1 MYDSF
6 RGLTGDSGT
15 NRTGVSPRETSMTS
29 RNTRPLPKQH
39 SFRYVADQPLDAT
52 SQAGHPCQTVAPNGG
67 WGSSMS
73 WQEDLRRLDADLAA
87 GRIEPGPHR
96 KQRDELLAQASGST
110 VPSPVPSPLR
120 RPGASTWHSTNPAYG
135 QQQPAPPWRVQAPQ
149 PRSETPPEQLAQ
161 PIPARPP
168 HQPAR
173 QAPPPQALEKT
184 LSPGSPG
191 FPDHLTTAPSPA
203 DIVPTRYL
211 RVDGRRSGS
220 PSRFPS
226 LAPGPGRPAPPPAA
240 PPGPAGSPQVP
251 HGRHRWGDET
261 PAPPSRSKPTW
272 LFLTLGVLLAVA
284 LVAAGT
290 WWVGDKFGD
299 TATGPSGPPAP
310 PGNALDLSLTLEGR
324 LPLLPGTQSAD
335 NSTMSIDRALAKK
348 AVTKADADLITASGA
363 NEIIYRA
370 TSDPANVE
378 NGTLLLAIPTPS
390 MIQAK
395 QLVSGLRQN
404 LVDAGFTAAGL
415 PPGED
420 IAFTRHNDDGWV
432 SALWYASGPVVVGLG
447 VSQPHSADPAPLRP
461 RLEQILDLARRT
473 MPVG

>member
-1 MYDSF
+1 
-6 RGLTGDSGT
+6 
-15 NRTGVSPRETSMTS
+15 
-29 RNTRPLPKQH
+29 
-39 SFRYVADQPLDAT
+39 
-52 SQAGHPCQTVAPNGG
+52 
-67 WGSSMS
+67 MS

-87 GRIEPGPHR
+87 GRIEPGLHR

-120 RPGASTWHSTNPAYG
+120 RPGASTWHSTNPAHG
-135 QQQPAPPWRVQAPQ
+135 QQLPPPPWRVQAPQ

-168 HQPAR
+168 RQPAR
-173 QAPPPQALEKT
+173 NAPSPRAPEKT
-184 LSPGSPG
+184 LSPGSPE

-211 RVDGRRSGS
+211 RVDGQSGS
-220 PSRFPS
+220 PSRFPP
-226 LAPGPGRPAPPPAA
+226 LAPDHGRPAP
-240 PPGPAGSPQVP
+240 QVP
-251 HGRHRWGDET
+251 QGRHRWDDEP

-272 LFLTLGVLLAVA
+272 LFLTLGVLLALA

-290 WWVGDKFGD
+290 WWIGENSGD
-299 TATGPSGPPAP
+299 TATAPSGPPAP

-324 LPLLPGTQSAD
+324 LPLLPGTQSVD
-335 NSTMSIDRALAKK
+335 NSTMSVDKALAKN
-348 AVTKADADLITASGA
+348 AVTKADADLIVASGA
-363 NEIIYRA
+363 AEIIYRA
-370 TSDPANVE
+370 TSDPANVN

-390 MIQAK
+390 MIQAR
-395 QLVSGLRQN
+395 QLVTGLRQN
-404 LVDAGFTAAGL
+404 LVDAGFTGAGL
-415 PPGED
+415 APGGD

-461 RLEQILDLARRT
+461 RLEQILDLARKT
-473 MPVG
+473 MPAG